1 LFCHLDLFQ
10 AQPGKFGGSMNEACE
25 ELPFAPHLGVVD
37 IVTEGSD
44 KLLGAQEVNNFA
56 VREEAKF
63 ANACLFGPPST
74 EASFEG
80 IDVQ

>member
-1 LFCHLDLFQ
+1 
-10 AQPGKFGGSMNEACE
+10 MNEACE

-74 EASFEG
+74 EAGFEG